1 MESDNNNSGAEN
13 AGTNSVDG
21 VQNGLDSYTGYNSL
35 PTQHD
40 IDNALTSIGN
50 QVITPASTNI
60 GANSAKTE
68 SSNVIKKKNKRSK
81 HTKSCEIDYEE
92 LEKALAIA
100 AANAVVPA
108 GSRVDPM
115 GVSMTG
121 STKKK
126 GHRRVKSGSGPKVD
140 LDPGNE
146 QSLSNYMHAFW
157 NYHVCY
163 IIQLFAFTRGC
174 LSLDSI
180 FLTPNFCV
188 SHLVQYHF
196 RKIPNINLQVR
207 LLIFRGRP
215 PYGGLARGV
224 LFCNCFV

>member
-1 MESDNNNSGAEN
+1 MESDNNNSGSEN

-21 VQNGLDSYTGYNSL
+21 VQNGIDSYTGYNSL
-35 PTQHD
+35 PMQHD
-40 IDNALTSIGN
+40 IDNALASIGN

-68 SSNVIKKKNKRSK
+68 SSSVIKKKNKRSK

-115 GVSMTG
+115 GVSTTG

-140 LDPGNE
+140 LDPGN
-146 QSLSNYMHAFW
+146 
-157 NYHVCY
+157 
-163 IIQLFAFTRGC
+163 
-174 LSLDSI
+174 
-180 FLTPNFCV
+180 
-188 SHLVQYHF
+188 
-196 RKIPNINLQVR
+196 
-207 LLIFRGRP
+207 
-215 PYGGLARGV
+215 
-224 LFCNCFV
+224 